1 MHKQQEFVTV
11 ILFQRNGQC
20 LIIIT
25 FSNLVYSPLSRKVL
39 VTHGELVSYR
49 LSVSRFAGL
58 WPNGSLPQY
67 GAGVATKDFTT
78 NFLANCGEFLP
89 YNGCSTR
96 NVIS

>member
-1 MHKQQEFVTV
+1 MP
-11 ILFQRNGQC
+11 
-20 LIIIT
+20 

-39 VTHGELVSYR
+39 VTHGGAGELQVVS
-49 LSVSRFAGL
+49 FAGL
-58 WPNGSLPQY
+58 RPNGSLPQY